1 MFSTKFK
8 NVAFKFNLLIVTFFS
23 VLSLTA
29 NAASTDA
36 FSHLE
41 MRNQDDSVFLM
52 DTYNRLMN
60 DKKFNSPVV
69 QQNKQEILRIVNVV
83 ISAKKSK
90 DSVDYQKLVMPD
102 CKQILSHRF
111 EEVKDSIAKKS
122 DGENLDVDLYNA
134 PSTEY
139 KTFIS
144 YLTQNGDTVEKDIEY
159 IDYAEKLAEQI
170 ERVNRRYSSADDDF
184 RYGDILLTAFNMALQ
199 GDTIE
204 MERFRKETEQK
215 YIKNELAKYNAN
227 GRINNELAAVKL
239 NTKADSISFAQGY
252 FTGKSTADTLSFKD
266 NYNFLEGLTIG
277 YEARKNNIGKIGWLQ
292 IINIMES
299 KPLAS
304 QPLFML
310 GIEVGGKGEK
320 DGYEPSFIA
329 GAYYGYAGE
338 RTQWQP
344 NDMAAYLKK
353 NVLDANTLFGTWVV
367 NKVEIIDNGNK
378 ITDKDRRQST
388 KDILKYKLVIVDDH
402 QYKFNKGT
410 VKQNGEYSIRKN
422 ELHLFPFSS
431 SFAIKEDKTVAEMVS
446 DEYEFQIISRT
457 EKEMVLGTAC
467 RNCFVIIHFR
477 KK

>member
-1 MFSTKFK
+1 MKTGKLL
-8 NVAFKFNLLIVTFFS
+8 LLIVTLFTVFS
-23 VLSLTA
+23 FTA
-29 NAASTDA
+29 NGASTDA

-52 DTYNRLMN
+52 DSYNRLRN

-90 DSVDYQKLVMPD
+90 DSVDYLKLIIPD
-102 CKQILSHRF
+102 LKQFLSHRT
-111 EEVKDSIAKKS
+111 EEVKVDSIAKKS
-122 DGENLDVDLYNA
+122 DGENFDADLYNA

-139 KTFIS
+139 KTFIL
-144 YLTQNGDTVEKDIEY
+144 YLSQNGDTVEKDIEY

-252 FTGKSTADTLSFKD
+252 FTGKSTADSLSFKD

-338 RTQWQP
+338 HTQWQP

-353 NVLDANTLFGTWVV
+353 NVLDPSSLFGTWMV
-367 NKVEIIDNGNK
+367 NKVEIIDNDNK

-410 VKQNGEYSIRKN
+410 VKQNGKYSIRKN
-422 ELHLFPFSS
+422 ELHLSPLSS

-446 DEYEFQIISRT
+446 DEFEFQIISRT
-457 EKEMVLGTAC
+457 EKELVLGANC
-467 RNCFVIIHFR
+467 RDCFVIIYFR

>member
-29 NAASTDA
+29 NAASADA
-36 FSHLE
+36 FNHLE

-52 DTYNRLMN
+52 DSYNRLRN

-69 QQNKQEILRIVNVV
+69 QQNKQEILRIVNAIVD
-83 ISAKKSK
+83 AKKSK
-90 DSVDYQKLVMPD
+90 DSIDMQKLVLPD
-102 CKQILSHRF
+102 CKQILSHRY
-111 EEVKDSIAKKS
+111 EEVKDSIDSIAKKS
-122 DGENLDVDLYNA
+122 DDENFDVYRYEE
-134 PSTEY
+134 PKEY
-139 KTFIS
+139 KNFLKYITIK
-144 YLTQNGDTVEKDIEY
+144 GDTVEKV
-159 IDYAEKLAEQI
+159 IDYAEFAEKMVEQI
-170 ERVNRRYSSADDDF
+170 ERVNKRYSSADDDF

-277 YEARKNNIGKIGWLQ
+277 YEACKNNIGKIGWLQ

-431 SFAIKEDKTVAEMVS
+431 SFAFKEDKTVAEMVS
-446 DEYEFQIISRT
+446 DEYEFQNFCLICLVS
-457 EKEMVLGTAC
+457 
-467 RNCFVIIHFR
+467 FWQ
-477 KK
+477 